1 MYPDGFFR
9 LGEEEPPTGDAL
21 AVETGYI
28 DGYRIVYQQLPT
40 NWFAFSPDVDLVFVA
55 GTSRGDVE
63 ERMRK
68 ALSLHLADQKKMG
81 TRSHG

>member
-9 LGEEEPPTGDAL
+9 VGEEVPPTDDAL
-21 AVETGYI
+21 TVETGYI
-28 DGYRIVYQQLPT
+28 DGNRVVYQQLPT

-55 GTSRGDVE
+55 GTSRVDAE

-68 ALSLHLADQKKMG
+68 ALSLYLSEPKEVDAH
-81 TRSHG
+81 SVS